1 MNYLNK
7 MSKVVAM
14 TVMMV
19 FVSQAASAQLELPR
33 PSPESK
39 AKQKVGITEVKVTYS
54 SPAVKGRKIWGGLVP
69 FGTVWR
75 TGANEATE
83 VSFSTDVKVNG
94 KDLKAGTYSLFTL
107 PGETEWKVMFNSRT
121 GIGGNDYKAE
131 ADVLTL
137 NVKPVSGEFRER
149 MTFLIEN
156 NTNSSADLVLHW
168 EKLRLALNLEVNTAE
183 MVMMN
188 AEKEIDGLWTT
199 PFQAANYCLQNDMN
213 LEKGMEWIN
222 LSTSLKDTYWN
233 MRVKAQLEAKMG
245 KKADA
250 VKTMTAAIQLGE
262 KMENAP
268 FDFDN
273 MKAMLAK
280 WQGM

>member
-1 MNYLNK
+1 
-7 MSKVVAM
+7 MSKVVLM
-14 TVMMV
+14 IVVVM
-19 FVSQAASAQLELPR
+19 FVSQPVFAQLELPR

-39 AKQKVGITEVKVTYS
+39 VKQKVGITEVKVTYS
-54 SPAVKGRKIWGGLVP
+54 SPGVKGRKIWGELVP

-94 KDLKAGTYSLFTL
+94 KELKAGTYSFFTL
-107 PGETEWKVMFNSRT
+107 PGQTEWKVMFNSRT
-121 GIGGNDYKAE
+121 GISGTDYKPE
-131 ADVLTL
+131 TDVLTL
-137 NVKPVSGEFRER
+137 NVKPMSGEFRER
-149 MTFLIEN
+149 MAFLIEN

-168 EKLRLALNLEVNTAE
+168 EKLRLVLNLEVNTAE

-188 AEKEIDGLWTT
+188 AEKEIDGLWST

-213 LEKGMEWIN
+213 LEQGMEWIN
-222 LSTSLKDTYWN
+222 LSTLLKETYWN

-245 KKADA
+245 KKDAA